1 MSIILGIIVGYLIG
15 SIPSALIAGK
25 TIKGI
30 DIREYG
36 SGNMGAANAYR
47 ILGREA
53 GTVVIAADVFKGI
66 IPALIGLYIGG
77 YTVALI
83 AGIAAV
89 IGHSYPVF
97 ARFKGGKGIATGA
110 GAYLVI
116 LPFGLLI
123 SLAVFLA
130 VFLISGYVSLSS
142 IIAVAVLAIMS
153 FVFYKGA
160 FVSIATLLICAFAIY
175 RHRENIIR
183 LWEGTESKSKIWK

>member
-1 MSIILGIIVGYLIG
+1 MNIILAIIIGYLIG

-25 TIKGI
+25 AIKGI

-47 ILGREA
+47 VLGRDA
-53 GTVVIAADVFKGI
+53 GTVVIAADVLKGI
-66 IPALIGLYIGG
+66 IPALIGLYLGG
-77 YTVALI
+77 YPVALL

-89 IGHSYPVF
+89 IGHSYPLF
-97 ARFKGGKGIATGA
+97 AGFKGGKGIATGA
-110 GAYLVI
+110 GAYLII

-123 SLAVFLA
+123 SLAGFLV

-142 IIAVAVLAIMS
+142 IIAVVVLAVMS

-160 FVSIATLLICAFAIY
+160 FVSIFTLLICAFAIY

-183 LWEGTESKSKIWK
+183 LWEGTENKSRIWK